1 MNHLIGEILEEFH
14 CDIPKIISEISEIG
28 WVLINHVSYDIYD
41 KSIYYS
47 EARKLAMEK
56 AYQKASELANLWDVR
71 LWKPISI
78 QETRNYDYA
87 VSAMAKNTFAM
98 DMVEE
103 EAINDEAGELS
114 LGEMKISLD
123 VDVSYKIK

>member
-1 MNHLIGEILEEFH
+1 M
-14 CDIPKIISEISEIG
+14 
-28 WVLINHVSYDIYD
+28 
-41 KSIYYS
+41 
-47 EARKLAMEK
+47 
-56 AYQKASELANLWDVR
+56 ANLWDVR

-123 VDVSYKIK
+123 VDVSYQIK